1 MKNFKKFLLP
11 TTLILTII
19 AALAVPKIYAET
31 PTPTLQIKPQKII
44 DTAMTPGK
52 SFNVTL
58 EIANVSNMYAYELK
72 IYYKN
77 SILNATKAIRPPG
90 HFMEPSDP
98 TLQFIPKWEIK
109 NNYNA
114 THGRLWLSF
123 TLLSPEKPKSGSGIL
138 AIITFKVIG
147 VESTPICLK
156 DTKLADSAGSPITHA
171 TQDSFFSNKPPPPP
185 ALVYV
190 DPERLVNV
198 ELTLCKNFT
207 VNISIINATDLNSFN
222 FKLAYN
228 PAILEAL
235 EIQEGSF
242 LSSVGPTLIILEEI
256 NNTEGYLQ
264 FGVKLLLEAGVNGY
278 GTLAIIEFHVK
289 ELGASKLTLSEVA
302 LKDVAG
308 ESLPCNIKNGYFSN
322 VILAKLTVFP
332 PEIIDPTL
340 VPGKIFTINIIIENV
355 EDLYG
360 YMFQLDYE
368 PSVLTCIGVYVNP
381 VQNETHYSSSFSV
394 NDQIGKI
401 AVVVTY
407 YPPANPINTIEKIAL
422 ITLTFKV
429 DTWGISNL
437 TLHDTTLTDH
447 SGNPIPHETES
458 GFFQSVIRNIAVT
471 NVEANP
477 TIIYENFKVNIT
489 VTVAN
494 KGDLTETFNVTIY
507 YDNAPIKT
515 VKVENLPSKENRSFT
530 IEWNTRGL
538 GPGRYIIKAEAQ
550 PVPYES
556 DLTDNAFVDGS
567 VTINI
572 TGDVNGDGIV
582 DIYDLAIVGLA
593 FGSKP
598 GAPNWN
604 PMADLNQD
612 GQVDIFD
619 LVTVASNYGRKLS

>member
-1 MKNFKKFLLP
+1 MKTFKKFLLS

-19 AALAVPKIYAET
+19 AALAVPNIYAE
-31 PTPTLQIKPQKII
+31 TPTLQIKPQKII

-58 EIANVSNMYAYELK
+58 EVANVSNMYAYELK

-77 SILNATKAIRPPG
+77 SILNATKAIRPAG

-98 TLQFIPKWEIK
+98 TNQFIPKWEIK
-109 NNYNA
+109 NNFNA
-114 THGRLWLSF
+114 THGRIWLAF
-123 TLLSPEKPKSGSGIL
+123 TLLAPEVPKSGSGIL

-147 VESTPICLK
+147 VGSTPICLK
-156 DTKLADSAGSPITHA
+156 DTKLANSAGNPITHA
-171 TQDSFFSNKPPPPP
+171 TQDSYFSNKPPPPP

-190 DPERLVNV
+190 DPEKLVNV
-198 ELTLCKNFT
+198 ELTPCESFT
-207 VNISIINATDLNSFN
+207 VNISIINATDLNSFK

-235 EIQEGSF
+235 EIQEGSL

-264 FGVKLLLEAGVNGY
+264 FGVKLTLEAGANGI
-278 GTLAIIEFHVK
+278 GTLATIEFHVK
-289 ELGASKLTLSEVA
+289 ELGASKLTLSEA
-302 LKDVAG
+302 ELKDVAG
-308 ESLPCNIKNGYFSN
+308 EPLPYNTKNGYFAN
-322 VILAKLTVFP
+322 VILAKLAVFP

-340 VPGKIFTINIIIENV
+340 VPGKFFTINITIENV

-368 PSVLTCIGVYVNP
+368 PSVLTCIGVYVNS

-401 AVVVTY
+401 GVEVTY
-407 YPPANPINTIEKIAL
+407 YPPANPINTIEKIDL
-422 ITLTFKV
+422 VTLTFKV

-437 TLHDTTLTDH
+437 TLHDTSLTDH

-458 GFFQSVIRNIAVT
+458 GFFQSVIRNVAVT

-489 VTVAN
+489 VTVSN

-507 YDNAPIKT
+507 YDNTPIKK

-530 IEWNTRGL
+530 IEWNTHGL
-538 GPGRYIIKAEAQ
+538 SPGIYTIKAEAQ

-567 VTINI
+567 VAINI

-593 FGSKP
+593 FSSKP
-598 GAPNWN
+598 GDPNWN

-612 GQVDIFD
+612 GQIDIFD
-619 LVTVASNYGRKLS
+619 LVTVALNYGRKLS